1 MSANP
6 INYVLIDYENVQP
19 KDFNLLKDGSFKI
32 KVFLGPN
39 QAKIPLHLVTALQ
52 PLGINA
58 DYVSLEATGSNA
70 LDFHIAFYIGKL
82 SCQEPSA
89 HFHIISKDQGFDPL
103 IKYLRGKD
111 MLVERTERIADM
123 SCFKHALPTT
133 IEAQIGAAVTDLV
146 RRNSSKPRTEK
157 TLRSTLHALFKKE
170 ASEEQLSNLIH
181 HLRERGIVRVE
192 GGKVSY
198 RLPVSP
204 A

>member
-1 MSANP
+1 
-6 INYVLIDYENVQP
+6 
-19 KDFNLLKDGSFKI
+19 LLRRAALRWSLHFRRLVPCKAWEKARAEIGHTFLFISFSFFFP
-32 KVFLGPN
+32 FLEEKFP
-39 QAKIPLHLVTALQ
+39 HLVKR
-52 PLGINA
+52 
-58 DYVSLEATGSNA
+58 YKER
-70 LDFHIAFYIGKL
+70 F
-82 SCQEPSA
+82 
-89 HFHIISKDQGFDPL
+89 
-103 IKYLRGKD
+103 
-111 MLVERTERIADM
+111 ERTERIADM

-157 TLRSTLHALFKKE
+157 TLSSTLHALFKKE